1 MKPKLRFTGGGLD
14 AALSPLPRSPHLLE
28 ATAEDLRV
36 LICLAAKGTDTTLAT
51 LSAEAGCST
60 ARVRGS
66 LAYWQECGVLE
77 EDDGTAK
84 AEEKPQPAERPLGM
98 SRELLSRG
106 EKENAAYITAHS
118 MEELIDE
125 CQRLMGRLFN
135 PSEIAVIVG
144 LSEQLQFDFTYIMTL
159 VAYCA
164 KTNKLNLRYL
174 EKMAIG
180 LFDEDITTPEALDA
194 HLKRLER
201 AATHEGKLRK
211 LFGMGERALTKAE
224 KDCFARWVCD
234 FGYDMDV
241 IGLAYDITVNTKQ
254 KAIVR
259 YTDTILKRW
268 HDAGCKTLSD
278 CETLLEK
285 EKQTQP
291 KKKQGRA
298 LPDPERPTSFS
309 TDDFFSR
316 ALERSYGA
324 DPDKDKT

>member
-1 MKPKLRFTGGGLD
+1 MKPKLRFVGGLD
-14 AALSPLPRSPHLLE
+14 AALAPLPRSPHLLE

-36 LICLAAKGTDTTLAT
+36 LICLAAKGTDTTLAA

-77 EDDGTAK
+77 EDDGTPK
-84 AEEKPQPAERPLGM
+84 KEEKPLSPPPTLGM
-98 SRELLSRG
+98 SRDLLPRE

-135 PSEIAVIVG
+135 PSEIAIIVG
-144 LSEQLQFDFTYIMTL
+144 LFEQLQFDFTYIMTL

-164 KTNKLNLRYL
+164 RTNKLTLRYL
-174 EKMAIG
+174 ERMAIG
-180 LFDEDITTPEALDA
+180 LFDEGITTPEALDA

-211 LFGMGERALTKAE
+211 LFGTGDRALTKAE
-224 KDCFARWVCD
+224 KECFARWVCD